1 MLSRWGGWGVQSKA
15 TKNRWTELLL
25 LEGNKMNH
33 TRIQASGLGDDGG
46 TWQEADG
53 DACWDTGITG
63 QTPCCQCP
71 AGDKAG
77 EATEGNAL
85 YSSFEESGET
95 GLKNK
100 QTECNSVTV
109 IME

>member
-1 MLSRWGGWGVQSKA
+1 
-15 TKNRWTELLL
+15 
-25 LEGNKMNH
+25 MNH
-33 TRIQASGLGDDGG
+33 THIQATGLGDDGG

-53 DACWDTGITG
+53 DACWDTEITG

-100 QTECNSVTV
+100 PTECNSVTV